1 MPKFSVWAMRAAL
14 IYLFL
19 GFSFGAFLL
28 INKAIPFYNQ
38 IWLLLPLHIE
48 FLIIGWIVQLVF
60 SVAFWIF
67 PRFKAVPKRGRIS
80 FAWAALGLLNVGVII
95 VSVASL
101 LSKAEW
107 ILLGRILEATAV
119 LVFALFIWGRVKP
132 TRPGG

>member
-1 MPKFSVWAMRAAL
+1 MRAAL
-14 IYLFL
+14 IYLLL

-67 PRFKAVPKRGRIS
+67 PRFKAAPKRGRTS
-80 FAWAALGLLNVGVII
+80 FAWAALGLLNVGVVM
-95 VSVASL
+95 VSLANL
-101 LSKAEW
+101 LAKAEW
-107 ILLGRILEATAV
+107 IMLGRILEATAV
-119 LVFALFIWGRVKP
+119 LVFALFILGRVKP
-132 TRPGG
+132 TFVEK